1 MIIKKGLKVTDT
13 RGEYREIEVI
23 GFNGNT
29 YECDVSE
36 IESIDDDGTE
46 KWRTYSDTLTP
57 SELRILLNQKYIFWE
72 E

>member
-13 RGEYREIEVI
+13 RGEYREIEI
-23 GFNGNT
+23 TGFNGDV
-29 YECDVSE
+29 YECIITEFDG
-36 IESIDDDGTE
+36 IDDNGAE
-46 KWRTYSDTLTP
+46 KWRTYPYTLTP